1 MRKASNVV
9 PLRGTNLA
17 KPSID
22 NGKVP
27 PLRRPNKDLR
37 SREYL
42 TANEVDRL
50 MVAARSVGR
59 HGHRD
64 STLILVAFRHGLRV
78 SELVALRWDM
88 IDLKQ
93 GLMHVSRLKNGVNS
107 THPLRGPELRALRKL
122 QRDYSDTPY
131 VFVTERKGPLTASAV
146 RKIIARAGEIA
157 ELGMPI
163 HPHMLRHS
171 TGYKLAND
179 GYDTRAIQ
187 LYLGHKNIQHAYSTH
202 PGQSFHVIA
211 VSHSTSCRSAS
222 PRHGGHYLHAATQDV

>member
-1 MRKASNVV
+1 MSTTSNVV
-9 PLRGTNLA
+9 PLRGTKTA
-17 KPSID
+17 RPSID

-37 SREYL
+37 SHEYL
-42 TANEVDRL
+42 TGEEIDQL
-50 MVAARSVGR
+50 MASARSVGR

-88 IDLKQ
+88 VDLKQ

-122 QRDYSDTPY
+122 KRDYPDTPY

-146 RKIIARAGEIA
+146 RKIIARAGEVA
-157 ELGMPI
+157 ELGMSI

-179 GYDTRAIQ
+179 GHDTRAIQ
-187 LYLGHKNIQHAYSTH
+187 LYLGHKNIQHTVRYTE
-202 PGQSFHVIA
+202 
-211 VSHSTSCRSAS
+211 
-222 PRHGGHYLHAATQDV
+222 LAADRFKDFWKD

>member
-1 MRKASNVV
+1 MNQTSNVV
-9 PLRGTNLA
+9 PLKGTKKRPPN
-17 KPSID
+17 IV

-27 PLRRPNKDLR
+27 PKRVPNKDLR

-42 TANEVDRL
+42 TSDEVDRL
-50 MVAARSVGR
+50 MTAARSTGR
-59 HGHRD
+59 HSHRD

-93 GLMHVSRLKNGVNS
+93 GLLHVSRLKNGVNS
-107 THPLRGPELRALRKL
+107 THPLRGPELRAMRKVK
-122 QRDYSDTPY
+122 RDYPDTPY
-131 VFVTERKGPLTASAV
+131 VFVTERKGPLTASNV
-146 RKIIARAGEIA
+146 RKIVSRAGENA

-179 GYDTRAIQ
+179 GHDTRAIQ
-187 LYLGHKNIQHAYSTH
+187 LYLGHKNIQHTVRYTEL
-202 PGQSFHVIA
+202 
-211 VSHSTSCRSAS
+211 AS
-222 PRHGGHYLHAATQDV
+222 GRFKDFWKD

>member
-1 MRKASNVV
+1 MQEMSNVV
-9 PLRGTNLA
+9 PLTGT
-17 KPSID
+17 KPGHPSTE

-42 TANEVDRL
+42 TADEVHRL
-50 MVAARSVGR
+50 TTAARFLGR

-64 STLILVAFRHGLRV
+64 STLIMVAFRHGLRV

-93 GLMHVSRLKNGVNS
+93 GLMHVSRMKNGVNS

-122 QRDYSDTPY
+122 RRDYPDTPY

-146 RKIIARAGEIA
+146 RKIIARAGENA
-157 ELGMPI
+157 KLGMPI

-179 GYDTRAIQ
+179 GHDTRAIQ
-187 LYLGHKNIQHAYSTH
+187 LYLGHKNIQHTVRYTEL
-202 PGQSFHVIA
+202 
-211 VSHSTSCRSAS
+211 SAG
-222 PRHGGHYLHAATQDV
+222 RFKDFWTD